1 MMEQPKGGNRSRKY
15 SGKRR
20 GKKRKEEEEKKE
32 LAIAIMQK
40 TKDNMANGY
49 TPHYE

>member
-20 GKKRKEEEEKKE
+20 GKKRKEEDKKE

>member
-20 GKKRKEEEEKKE
+20 GKKRKEEEKKR
-32 LAIAIMQK
+32 
-40 TKDNMANGY
+40 TSNSDNA
-49 TPHYE
+49 EDQR